1 MCILCT
7 KSYTT
12 NIIRINCD
20 GCRKVKKI
28 PDDLTNLRYL
38 QCRNTKIKK
47 IPKTLINLQVLECY
61 NTKIP
66 EIPKELVNLWS
77 LDCRKTKIQEIPKE
91 LINLTHLNCN
101 KAKAQPP
108 FYIESER
115 IYLVTQD
122 RSWCKTENEI
132 AKIVKL
138 QKYWKLY
145 FKLYSRHPVLW
156 KIAEYYMSKKYSPGN
171 IIKYIDLE

>member
-20 GCRKVKKI
+20 GCRKVTKI
-28 PDDLTNLRYL
+28 PDNLTKLRYL

-47 IPKTLINLQVLECY
+47 IPKTLTSLQVLECY
-61 NTKIP
+61 N
-66 EIPKELVNLWS
+66 
-77 LDCRKTKIQEIPKE
+77 TKIQEIPKE

-101 KAKAQPP
+101 RAKAQPP

-145 FKLYSRHPVLW
+145 FKLYSEHPVLW
-156 KIAEYYMSKKYSPGN
+156 RIAEYYMSKKYSPGN
-171 IIKYIDLE
+171 VLKYIDLE